1 MNEQQVK
8 KALILLAELYADQL
22 GMNTPKV
29 EIRRTKDE
37 GSI

>member
-1 MNEQQVK
+1 MNEQQVN

-22 GMNTPKV
+22 GMSNPKV